1 MTSPSGALRSDHGV
15 RRWIPYVAAA
25 VAFLFTLGVAGAAAG
40 DYAARNLEMQTLL
53 TRIEASE
60 AAMTDFQ
67 TQFGTIAAQFSSSE
81 ALSVQQRDALDAQLK
96 DLSAR
101 SRDAIAEAGAG
112 VEAVRWLAWHQ
123 EVGRAQAAYVAH
135 NRAWQAYLDRASK
148 DPAEFGTPQDEVN
161 TTFENAQVPIEDAVP
176 AGDPFGLME
185 RVDAI
190 FAPPAD
196 SSGGGQQA

>member
-1 MTSPSGALRSDHGV
+1 MTSPSGALRSDQGV

-25 VAFLFTLGVAGAAAG
+25 LAFLFTLGVAGALAG
-40 DYAARNLEMQTLL
+40 DYAARNVEMRTLL

-60 AAMTDFQ
+60 AAMTSFQ
-67 TQFGTIAAQFSSSE
+67 TEFEQITSQYAGSE
-81 ALSVQQRDALDAQLK
+81 ALSVDQTDELNAQLT
-96 DLSAR
+96 DLAAR

-112 VEAVRWLAWHQ
+112 VEAMRWLAWHQ
-123 EVGRAQAAYVAH
+123 EIGRAQAAYVAH
-135 NRAWQAYLDRASK
+135 NHAWQAYLDRASK
-148 DPAEFGTPQDEVN
+148 DPAEFGKPQDEVN
-161 TTFENAQVPIEDAVP
+161 TTFENAQAPIEGAVP
-176 AGDPFGLME
+176 AGDPFSLMD